1 MGAGTHFIGQGK
13 GNPDSLTDI
22 LRQAG
27 ATTIRDEIS
36 WGQVETQPSVLSVPP
51 AQDEYVRSA
60 VASGLDVL
68 IILDYGNRFYDQ
80 GERPTSEAAM
90 AAFTRY
96 ATFMAKHFRGVVNK
110 FEIWNEWDIPIGGV
124 TGPGDPAD
132 YMRLVRTVSVAL
144 KEVDPNI
151 TVVAGAM
158 TNAAMYNGFLDGTLA
173 GGLLQHCDV
182 VSAHPYNWGEELQAR
197 RPEAWL
203 TRMDWLQSK
212 LRDHNGGRDFPVY
225 VTEMGWPTQIDER
238 GIATNRAGAHC
249 ARMYLLAATLPYLKG
264 LWWYDLQ
271 DDGWGATEPEDN
283 FGLIRADET
292 PKPSYYS
299 YAAAAAFLRGA
310 RFRRRIPTPDA
321 DAWALFFSSQ
331 GSHDAIALW
340 SAHLDDDWSVVLR
353 DTHGKGNGKLT
364 VEELGRPAIPRR
376 WGRREWYSD
385 QDAPILHDEM
395 EVTLRRN
402 PIIVRGSLDGV
413 EVTRVTKRPFP
424 ESSRS
429 EGLYWE

>member
-310 RFRRRIPTPDA
+310 RFPASHPNSGRRRMGTVLLVARVPRRNRALERASGRRLVRRSSRHPRKRQRKTHSRGVGAPCDTAKVGTPRMVLGPRRPHPARRD
-321 DAWALFFSSQ
+321 
-331 GSHDAIALW
+331 GSH
-340 SAHLDDDWSVVLR
+340 
-353 DTHGKGNGKLT
+353 
-364 VEELGRPAIPRR
+364 PASKPDHCPRQPR
-376 WGRREWYSD
+376 WGRGDPSD
-385 QDAPILHDEM
+385 QTP
-395 EVTLRRN
+395 V
-402 PIIVRGSLDGV
+402 P
-413 EVTRVTKRPFP
+413 RVLT
-424 ESSRS
+424 E
-429 EGLYWE
+429 